1 MLEMKYLKTLI
12 FPRALK
18 KLQISVNFSFLSYV
32 EYFSVSIVKKIKF
45 IVRDKQLYRIKEKKE
60 IKVKKNISSIVCEVI
75 ETLFFFVK
83 HILNLKYAKQ

>member
-1 MLEMKYLKTLI
+1 MWNTFLSPLLRKLSLLFVINSYIE
-12 FPRALK
+12 LK
-18 KLQISVNFSFLSYV
+18 K
-32 EYFSVSIVKKIKF
+32 
-45 IVRDKQLYRIKEKKE
+45 KKE